1 MSQMAYIIIAFLG
14 CVTVIVLA
22 MIMMKKGPTDEH
34 TRSITRLIFISTQV
48 CALIWVFVSYA
59 IALYST
65 AVLGQVYTMSELSE
79 PAIHTILGVSVLKV
93 IENIFEHN
101 DGFIFGNGKDK
112 DDQAS

>member
-1 MSQMAYIIIAFLG
+1 MSQMAYIIIAFLV

-22 MIMMKKGPTDEH
+22 MVMMKKGPTAEK
-34 TRSITRLIFISTQV
+34 TQSITRLIFISTQV
-48 CALIWVFVSYA
+48 CALIWVFISYA

-79 PAIHTILGVSVLKV
+79 PAINTILGVSVLKV

-101 DGFIFGNGKDK
+101 QGFIFGESKNK